1 MTAVKVWGVFLIV
14 LGAGLLI
21 FNKAWVTF
29 TKTHGLV
36 PFYVRGSWFPR
47 LLTVGVGFAMV
58 VIGVMALLARH
69 Y

>member
-14 LGAGLLI
+14 VGVGLLI

-36 PFYVRGSWFPR
+36 PFYVRGSWIPR
-47 LLTVGVGFAMV
+47 LVTMLVGFVMV
-58 VIGVMALLARH
+58 IAGAQALLAR
-69 Y
+69 